1 MNKPPRNRITM
12 HVDMDSFYSSV
23 EVRERP
29 ELKGLP
35 VVVGSDPKGGKGR
48 GVVSTCSYEARKF
61 GIHSAMPISR
71 AYRLCPEAVYLP
83 VNMELYKETSDN
95 IMEILR
101 MFADRFQQV
110 SVDEAYLDIGDSIE
124 DYLSATRLASKIKD
138 EMLRRQGL
146 TCSVGVAPNK
156 VIAKIAS
163 DINKPDGLTVVRPE
177 ETGSFLYPLCVSR
190 IPGIGKKTQPLL
202 KEIGMDT
209 IGQLATADV
218 QFLISRFGKYGLVMH
233 QLANGI
239 DLREVKEREEVKS
252 ISTEDTFDED
262 ISDPSIIKG
271 VFCELAGKV
280 HADLAKKRFRFRT
293 VSIRV
298 RFDDFRTHTRAR
310 TLHAATNEK
319 GPIIK
324 VAIELMEEF
333 IGHGRFRLLGVGV
346 SKLEKINDR
355 QALLSDFS
363 ERVARR

>member
-1 MNKPPRNRITM
+1 M

-23 EVRERP
+23 EVREQP

-83 VNMELYKETSDN
+83 VNMSLYKETSDN
-95 IMEILR
+95 IMGVLR
-101 MFADRFQQV
+101 IFADRFQQV
-110 SVDEAYLDIGDSIE
+110 SVDEAYLDVGDSIE
-124 DYLSATRLASKIKD
+124 DYLSATLLARKIKR
-138 EMLRRQGL
+138 EVLSKQGL

-177 ETGSFLYPLCVSR
+177 ETESFLHPLCVSR
-190 IPGIGKKTQPLL
+190 VPGIGKKTQPLL
-202 KEIGMDT
+202 KEIAIDT

-239 DLREVKEREEVKS
+239 DIRQVKEKEEVKS
-252 ISTEDTFDED
+252 ISTEDTFEED
-262 ISDPSIIKG
+262 ISDPRLITE

-280 HADLAKKRFRFRT
+280 HAELSKKNFRFRT

-298 RFDDFRTHTRAR
+298 RFDDFRTYTRAK
-310 TLHAATNEK
+310 TLNAATTDK
-319 GPIIK
+319 MSIIK
-324 VAIELMEEF
+324 VALELMEEF
-333 IGHGRFRLLGVGV
+333 MGRGRFRLLGAGV
-346 SKLEKINDR
+346 SKLEKIDER
-355 QALLSDFS
+355 QTFLSDFC
-363 ERVARR
+363 

>member
-1 MNKPPRNRITM
+1 MYKPPYNRITM

-35 VVVGSDPKGGKGR
+35 VVVGSHPKGGKGR

-71 AYRLCPEAVYLP
+71 AYRLCREAVYLP
-83 VNMELYKETSDN
+83 VNMELYKETSNN
-95 IMEILR
+95 IMEVLR

-124 DYLSATRLASKIKD
+124 DYLSATLLARKIKD
-138 EMLRRQGL
+138 EVLRRQGL

-156 VIAKIAS
+156 VVAKIAS

-177 ETGSFLYPLCVSR
+177 ETKSFLYPLCVSR

-209 IGQLATADV
+209 IGQLAAADV
-218 QFLISRFGKYGLVMH
+218 QSLISRFGRYGIFMH

-239 DLREVKEREEVKS
+239 DLREVKEKEEVKS

-262 ISDPSIIKG
+262 ISDPAIIKD

-280 HADLAKKRFRFRT
+280 HADLARKRFRFRT

-298 RFDDFRTHTRAR
+298 RFDDFRTYTRAR

-324 VAIELMEEF
+324 VATELMEEF
-333 IGHGRFRLLGVGV
+333 TGHGRFRLLGVGV
-346 SKLEKINDR
+346 SKLEHINKR
-355 QALLSDFS
+355 QTFLSDFP
-363 ERVARR
+363 